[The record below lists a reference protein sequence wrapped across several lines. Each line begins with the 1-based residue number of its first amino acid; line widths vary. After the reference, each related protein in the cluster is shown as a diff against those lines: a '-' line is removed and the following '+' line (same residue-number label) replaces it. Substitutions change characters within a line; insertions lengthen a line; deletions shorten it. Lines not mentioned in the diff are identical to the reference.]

1 MQNSAQPLFLPK
13 GSIRA
18 ILILIITGWILASIW
33 YEKNVPETIIILWSG
48 AIGWYFGGRIDELK
62 KKQNE

>member
-1 MQNSAQPLFLPK
+1 MSKIEPLFLPK

-18 ILILIITGWILASIW
+18 ILILLLTGFILASVW
-33 YEKNVPETIIILWSG
+33 YQKGVPESIIILWSG

-62 KKQNE
+62 QKNGDN

>member
-18 ILILIITGWILASIW
+18 ILILIITGWILTSIW